1 MGIYHLLKE
10 KIKAKGVKNTIQ
22 YLLQKGL
29 GIDTYAEQLQALHY
43 FLDVYNDITKLPP
56 TKDPDLRIMQECD
69 AIQLALLGKI
79 FKKHGLTWWMDYGTL
94 LGAVRHTGFIPWD
107 DDMDISMRREDVK
120 KAYSILKETLEPYG
134 FEIYKNNG
142 GTLGVGYK
150 HSKTGVWCDI
160 CPVDDRY
167 LTEPFDENKSRLREQ
182 AEKYRSESR
191 RLKHKMTDEKRRDLI
206 EKYLPQSD
214 AKGKHVFFCLEF
226 GVSMGRIF
234 NEDVIY
240 PLSTVMFEGYEFP
253 APGKVREYLTGIFGE
268 YMSFPTWG
276 VLHHGT
282 ALGRLPLSQWAKANS
297 IDMQEV
303 KAYLLEVLNKS
314 A

>member
-10 KIKAKGVKNTIQ
+10 KIKSKGVKKTIQ
-22 YLLQKGL
+22 QLIQKGL

-43 FLDVYNDITKLPP
+43 FLDAYNDITKLPP

-69 AIQLALLGKI
+69 AIQLALLDKI

-94 LGAVRHTGFIPWD
+94 LGAVRHRGFIPWD

-120 KAYSILKETLEPYG
+120 KAYKILKETLEPYG
-134 FEIYKNNG
+134 FEVYENNG

-150 HSKTGVWCDI
+150 HSQTGVWCDI

-167 LTEPFDENKSRLREQ
+167 LAEPFSENKSRLCEQ
-182 AEKYRSESR
+182 AEKYRSECR
-191 RLKHKMTDEKRRDLI
+191 RLKHKMTVEKRRAII
-206 EKYLPQSD
+206 EKHLPQ
-214 AKGKHVFFCLEF
+214 GERTGTQVFFCPEF
-226 GVSMGRIF
+226 GVSLGRVF
-234 NEDVIY
+234 QEEVIY
-240 PLSTVMFEGYEFP
+240 PLSVVTFEGYEFP
-253 APGKVREYLTGIFGE
+253 APGKVSEYLTGIFGE

-282 ALGRLPLSQWAKANS
+282 TTGRLPLSQWAKSNN
-297 IDMQEV
+297 IDMREV
-303 KAYLLEVLNKS
+303 KAFLLDLLNK
-314 A
+314 AE